1 MAAASPMVQIEVLLT
16 KLRDDIEASYISK
29 GLKASG
35 FFGENLRLEMGAN
48 NAKITAPRYVG
59 AMEGGRVAGCRP
71 PVSIIRDW
79 IIAKNKLG
87 ANIPLEAAY
96 PIAKRIGEEGIKV
109 PNRFNPG
116 GVVSDVLNPARVLKL
131 QNDIVTIIR
140 YAIIDTLNI
149 K

>member
-1 MAAASPMVQIEVLLT
+1 MTEIEVLLT
-16 KLRDDIEASYISK
+16 KLRDDIEASYKAK
-29 GLKASG
+29 GLMASG
-35 FFGENLRLEMGAN
+35 NF
-48 NAKITAPRYVG
+48 AKELKLVVGSNSAQITAPRYVG
-59 AMEGGRVAGCRP
+59 AMEGGRAAGRRP
-71 PVSIIRDW
+71 PVAIIRDW
-79 IIAKNKLG
+79 IIAKNKMG

-109 PNRFNPG
+109 PNEHNPG

-131 QNDIVTIIR
+131 QSEIVTIIR

>member
-1 MAAASPMVQIEVLLT
+1 MAVNPTIQIEVLLT
-16 KLRDDIEASYISK
+16 KLRDDIEASYIAK

-35 FFGENLRLEMGAN
+35 NFAENLKLEMNGN

-59 AMEGGRVAGCRP
+59 AMEGGRVAGRRP
-71 PVSIIRDW
+71 PAAIIRDW

-96 PIAKRIGEEGIKV
+96 PIAKKIGEEGIKV
-109 PNRFNPG
+109 PNEHNPG

-131 QNDIVTIIR
+131 QSEIVTIIR

>member
-1 MAAASPMVQIEVLLT
+1 MAVNPTLQIEVLLQRI
-16 KLRDDIEASYISK
+16 RDDIEASYIAK

-35 FFGENLRLEMGAN
+35 NFAENLKLEVNGN

-59 AMEGGRVAGCRP
+59 AMEGGRVAGRRP

-79 IIAKNKLG
+79 IIAKNKMG

-96 PIAKRIGEEGIKV
+96 PIAKAIGEEGIKV
-109 PNRFNPG
+109 PNKYNVG
-116 GVVSDVLNPARVLKL
+116 GVVSDVLNPARILQL
-131 QNDIVTIIR
+131 QNDIITIIR
-140 YAIIDTLNI
+140 YTIIDTLNI

>member
-1 MAAASPMVQIEVLLT
+1 MAVNPTIQIEVLLT
-16 KLRDDIEASYISK
+16 KLRDDIEASYIAK

-35 FFGENLRLEMGAN
+35 NFAENLKLEMNGN

-59 AMEGGRVAGCRP
+59 AMEGGRAAGRRP
-71 PVSIIRDW
+71 PAAIIRDW
-79 IIAKNKLG
+79 IIAKNKMG

-96 PIAKRIGEEGIKV
+96 PIAKKIGEEGIKV
-109 PNRFNPG
+109 PNEHNPG

-131 QNDIVTIIR
+131 QSEIVTIIR